1 MTYKTY
7 CEFLTRGNFMSQAAK
22 AQHLLS
28 LHTNGT
34 LLILPN
40 VWNPIGARMLE
51 AKGYSAV
58 ATASAAIAESMG
70 YSDGEQIK
78 LDTMLEMVTRIV
90 RSVDVPVTADFEAG
104 YSDTIEGL
112 QENISK
118 LLDTGAVGL
127 NFEDSFDD
135 SSYLRPVSEQ
145 VERIKVVREVAK
157 RRGIHLVINARADS
171 FFAEGFSSDEERI
184 EDVVTRLSAYTK
196 AGADCVYPVGRGD
209 KETLK
214 ILRKRISAPINV
226 LATAKTAGLK
236 DLQELGI
243 NRVSFGPY
251 IFRSLLA
258 KMSAMQD
265 EILDMGDY
273 DIVMN
278 GLWTG
283 SDVKKYLIEGKE

>member
-1 MTYKTY
+1 
-7 CEFLTRGNFMSQAAK
+7 MSQSAK
-22 AQHLLS
+22 AQQLLS
-28 LHTNGT
+28 LHNNGK

-40 VWNPIGARMLE
+40 IWNPIGARMLQ
-51 AKGYSAV
+51 AKGYPAV

-78 LDTMLEMVTRIV
+78 LETMLEMVTRIV
-90 RSVDVPVTADFEAG
+90 RGVDVPVTADFEAG

-135 SSYLRPVSEQ
+135 SAHLRPISEQ
-145 VERIKVVREVAK
+145 VERIQAVREVAE
-157 RRGIHLVINARADS
+157 RRGVHLVINARADS

-184 EDVVTRLSAYTK
+184 EDVVTRLNAYTK

-209 KETLK
+209 EETLK

-226 LATAKTAGLK
+226 LATAKTASLK

-265 EILDMGDY
+265 EILNMGDY
-273 DIVMN
+273 RIVMD

-283 SDVKKYLIEGKE
+283 SDVNKFLIEGKE

>member
-1 MTYKTY
+1 
-7 CEFLTRGNFMSQAAK
+7 MSQSEK
-22 AQHLLS
+22 AQQLLS
-28 LHTNGT
+28 LHNNGKI
-34 LLILPN
+34 LILPN

-51 AKGYSAV
+51 SKGYAAV
-58 ATASAAIAESMG
+58 ATASAAIAESLG

-78 LDTMLEMVTRIV
+78 LETMLDMVARIV
-90 RSVDVPVTADFEAG
+90 RSVDIPVTADFEAG
-104 YSDTIEGL
+104 YSDTLEGL
-112 QENISK
+112 QENISR

-135 SSYLRPVSEQ
+135 SAHLRPIPEQ
-145 VERIKVVREVAK
+145 VERIKAVREAAE

-171 FFAEGFSSDEERI
+171 FFADGFSSDEERI
-184 EDVVTRLSAYTK
+184 EDVVTRLNAYTK

-214 ILRKRISAPINV
+214 ILRARISAPINV
-226 LATAKTAGLK
+226 LATAKAASLK
-236 DLQELGI
+236 DLQGLGI

-265 EILDMGDY
+265 EILNMGDY

>member
-1 MTYKTY
+1 
-7 CEFLTRGNFMSQAAK
+7 MSK
-22 AQHLLS
+22 AQTLLS
-28 LHTNGT
+28 LHNNGK

-51 AKGYSAV
+51 AKGFPAV
-58 ATASAAIAESMG
+58 ATASAAIAESLG
-70 YSDGEQIK
+70 YNDGERIK
-78 LDTMLEMVTRIV
+78 LETMLDMVGRIA
-90 RSVDVPVTADFEAG
+90 RSVNVPVTADFEAG

-112 QENISK
+112 QENISR
-118 LLDTGAVGL
+118 LLDTGAVGI

-135 SSYLRPVSEQ
+135 SSRLRSIAEQ
-145 VERIKVVREVAK
+145 VDRIKAVRETAERKGV
-157 RRGIHLVINARADS
+157 HLVINARADS

-184 EDVVTRLSAYTK
+184 EDVVTRLNAYVQ
-196 AGADCVYPVGRGD
+196 AGADTTYPVGRGD

-226 LATAKTAGLK
+226 LATAKTASLK
-236 DLQELGI
+236 ELQELGI

-265 EILDMGDY
+265 EILNMGGY

-278 GLWTG
+278 GILSG
-283 SDVKKYLIEGKE
+283 ADMKKILTEGKE